1 MPTRANTLTFP
12 SSCRSELVAFGAL
25 AAAAVMVITFA
36 KKKRLMQPTAEE
48 QAWLDQQL
56 ASPVHGLTAE
66 EEKWL
71 DKQVANAEDADM
83 LDDARQAGERRTAI
97 VLHAPTALADTRTV
111 SPSLCVLSQRSRL
124 ERGAARSAAA
134 RRRPSNTTRPRE
146 RFTLRRE
153 RVHT

>member
-1 MPTRANTLTFP
+1 MKRYRQRLPDIVGAVPRHTIPPTPLCLPALTLTFP

-36 KKKRLMQPTAEE
+36 KKKSLMQPTAEE

-97 VLHAPTALADTRTV
+97 IFLHA
-111 SPSLCVLSQRSRL
+111 
-124 ERGAARSAAA
+124 
-134 RRRPSNTTRPRE
+134 
-146 RFTLRRE
+146 
-153 RVHT
+153 HTNCPC